1 MRTVSDLPQR
11 IGRAASMVSVLLGL
25 CWAFLVAVGVL
36 LLLLFYL
43 LLVPCRYLVAG
54 EYRGEFRGL
63 IMFSV
68 WPFTVR
74 REITGKEAG
83 DDTRPGNQDE
93 KKQGTRMQ
101 DEKKKAKAKVKA
113 EKKGSRLRQFRQVW
127 NCCRDRAVV
136 GALCK
141 LAGNLWRQ
149 LRPRTLRLHGQFG
162 FDDPYYTGMA
172 AALTAMLYLPE
183 VELSPDFSQAGFY
196 GNIYIEGR
204 SFLIFLVY
212 YCLKAVFTKPL
223 RPVVWQY
230 LKKERGGISV
240 GF

>member
-1 MRTVSDLPQR
+1 
-11 IGRAASMVSVLLGL
+11 MVSILWGL
-25 CWAFLVAVGVL
+25 CWAFLWAVGVFL
-36 LLLLFYL
+36 LLLLYI
-43 LLVPCRYLVAG
+43 LLVPCRYLVMG

-83 DDTRPGNQDE
+83 EYTGPRKQDAQKQDE
-93 KKQGTRMQ
+93 KKQER
-101 DEKKKAKAKVKA
+101 AKVKA
-113 EKKGSRLRQFRQVW
+113 ERKGSRLRQLRQVW
-127 NCCRDRAVV
+127 SCCRDRAVV
-136 GALCK
+136 GALCN
-141 LAGNLWRQ
+141 LAGNLWRHFS
-149 LRPRTLRLHGQFG
+149 PRTLRLHGQFG

-183 VELSPDFSQAGFY
+183 VELSPNFSQSGFY

-204 SFLIFLVY
+204 SFLFFLVFY
-212 YCLKAVFTKPL
+212 GLKALFTKPL
-223 RPVVWQY
+223 RPVLWQY